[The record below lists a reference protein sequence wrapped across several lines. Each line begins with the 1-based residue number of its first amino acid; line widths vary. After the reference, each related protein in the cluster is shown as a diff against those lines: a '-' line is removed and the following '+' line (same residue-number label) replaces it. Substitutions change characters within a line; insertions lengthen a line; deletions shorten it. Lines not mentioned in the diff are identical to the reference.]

1 MLTPQKSRPRLYG
14 LLAALCI
21 LPPLAFVASLPWLK
35 QQPDDLVFLIT
46 GITAAIVILGS
57 LALDVLVDRRLDEW
71 QRSNARF
78 SLKWGWAVGLSVIA
92 LLLALPPFQDLL
104 VHWAAIWGDVPDP
117 DRRLVIVTFTAGF
130 VAVVVAQ
137 TVFTTLASIGWAYWK
152 SRDPS

>member
-1 MLTPQKSRPRLYG
+1 MLTQHKFRPRLFG

-21 LPPLAFVASLPWLK
+21 VPPMAFVASLPWLK
-35 QQPDDLVFLIT
+35 QQPDERVFLIT

-57 LALDVLVDRRLDEW
+57 LALDALVDRRLDEW

-78 SLKWGWAVGLSVIA
+78 SLKWGWALGLSLVA
-92 LLLALPPFQDLL
+92 LLLALPQFQNLL

-130 VAVVVAQ
+130 MAVVIAQ
-137 TVFTTLASIGWAYWK
+137 TVCTTLASIGWTYWK